1 MLLGTIPFLFEGGL
15 IMADGQELDNLLI
28 NIDSQLGDLKG
39 IDTAISALE
48 RLSRITQD
56 ASKGVKQ
63 LGTLG
68 TVMHNFNGL
77 KLDGLEEASRG
88 VNNLVS
94 ALGDLSKVGNV
105 SKRTFTQFGKLG
117 ETLKTS
123 FGGLGTALKGLED
136 VSYGVYN
143 MARALEAL
151 SKISGSAKGSIS
163 QLGNLGDSMHKFEGI
178 SKDIDSLVEPIK
190 KLMEA
195 IGNVGNNNTISIR
208 VDQGGIAKVN
218 QIQRATKKAM
228 SSWNEFYNAL
238 QSDKGNLNLGDLF
251 DLSKPVD
258 ELEKNLSRAQR
269 SLGTFENN
277 ARANLDKING
287 ALSNFSM
294 QDLKDNLTF
303 RNAVRGNQMSEA
315 YANAYRTGIEQLKGQ
330 IESIRTQEIDNA
342 WNHTLQSI
350 RDNLDRFDLSELI
363 RTDLPLDQ
371 MRANLRRMENELSR
385 AQSSME
391 RARTNM
397 QRLMADEP
405 DITKLQADKGYRDSY
420 YTWETNREYVL
431 RYRDAINQLGTA
443 IRAIP
448 DIPQTDLGALR
459 ELPNL
464 RQQIERY
471 SRAYTEL
478 RTSDNTEQ
486 NSRAMSYFE
495 EGLEYLTS
503 RLENIQNTLEDIPRT
518 AEGTV
523 EFMRQWADE
532 AERTARAT
540 AETESN
546 MRNSVGQG
554 FGQFGSMLSGT
565 HNQFLG
571 SLGNLSSMFGNAV
584 SSGTANLSTE
594 ALSGLQGISQTLGTV
609 ATAVSQVTGL
619 VGVFVSLFKTVWN
632 VLDGAREKMLSF
644 VQSMVQFSK
653 NMLSHVV
660 GAFNAVSGAVSKVV
674 SAVRSGAETI
684 TVALRKIGDATKT
697 IISFLGNI
705 GSAIAPAIKGLKGLF
720 GFVTP
725 KIAKNLSS
733 ADLSL
738 KNIIKNTR
746 LLNKALQITGKWLTM
761 LSRMLMR
768 KIVQAFISG
777 VKQAFDDLVLFEKNA
792 GDGLLR
798 LNENV
803 SLIFSGLRRVANQII
818 AIFEPLI
825 NAVSAPLESF
835 LDRMS
840 YIGEQMAKFMAILT
854 GQPYYIRAKKFYED
868 YGQNVEDTN
877 KKVKNLTNGLDE
889 LNILNDT
896 SSSSSDQVTPEDMFE
911 KVPVGEL
918 ELPNLLEEI
927 KKWLKNIDWD
937 KIKQK
942 VRDFI
947 HKLMDI
953 VNDILKDLE
962 LWGLIGDTI
971 AQLFNTLMEAWNQ
984 FITDFDP
991 VATEKALSEL
1001 IVRALNG
1008 IDWDLIHEN
1017 VELTAKKFAQFWNE
1031 VFADD
1036 RLWDAI
1042 TTTITNL
1049 LNEIVHYFDT
1059 WAWTF
1064 DFSGMA
1070 RQLTRSLTNI
1080 LEGFDYEQLRHA
1092 VEGWAKGIVDFIN
1105 TTASDKRFW
1114 STLGESIAKA
1124 INATIVEA
1132 IGDLSGINF
1141 TDLTDSLKTAI
1152 EDALNNIEWE
1162 DFKKDLSTWGSN
1174 LADIINGIFAD
1185 KDFLST
1191 ITTSIAKFSNA
1202 ITGGLD
1208 RFLEDIRGYDIG
1220 TSISNA
1226 LQKGLSEIDWETVFT
1241 LPSSAINVLSS
1252 AISGLLDAVPEDFN
1266 LGTWLADHL
1275 KLTMEDIDWD
1285 RIESDVDKFTTQVT
1299 NFINGLLA
1307 DSKFWDDVFTTIT
1320 KTFDIVVDLILNPL
1334 VNVNAEN
1341 LGARIAQAVNKVL
1354 EGNRIR
1360 NLIANV
1366 GKVIMN
1372 LIITVDVALKGIE
1385 WGEMGKQIA
1394 DGIADAIDTLFK
1406 NKKKIRQTIFNAFKS
1421 FSTLVESALR
1431 EMLSRK
1437 TFAKLGQILGEIGLG
1452 IINGMAT
1459 FFSQNTDEIIAGMK
1473 QFGES
1478 LASFITLHED
1488 EIVNG
1493 LNTVIDSICDIIDA
1507 FFGEKGTLYNAI
1519 NSVIE
1524 RLHLGRLIGTII
1536 SNAIRAFTAKLKNLD
1551 AIMTAIQGDLDG
1563 LAYALWQGL
1572 KGLLKYLGKKI
1583 LEYAV
1588 SDLWKGA
1595 SKPLFDFGELILG
1608 FFGISD
1614 GKFDISKIFDGL
1626 SFTGIGNAWN
1636 KLTEKIS
1643 GVGDWFKE
1651 KLGNVGDFFSGLFGG
1666 KKDQE
1671 VEVPVSFKPSVDQ
1684 AEGWDDLFDET
1695 KSIPIEL
1702 EDPTLGTITASLID
1716 VDTISANILNVDD
1729 IYALRLHVDDI
1740 ISSSSSKSGSY
1751 SMSTNLAGNSIGAES
1766 GTLTNGTVRTETT
1779 GQKIANWLSKFK
1791 SSSGTKWSDI
1801 SGVASASDLLSGIK
1815 SSVLPSTKTNTTI
1828 KTGTINTDKI
1838 STGKTGTSTALGT
1851 SLKDAY
1857 SSNELYALLKGVDLN
1872 KLLKSINWNKLL
1884 KSIDFNKLLKN
1895 VDLNK
1900 LLKNVNLNTLFEK
1913 VKWADY
1919 AKLFAEEVFKHF
1931 KAMLDD
1937 LDWTK
1942 YGEQIGDGILSKL
1955 ENKDKKDGSY
1965 SMAENQAGLDLGG
1978 ESGVLSSNEDE
1989 NILDKLLDLF
1999 PDGFLSKEDV
2009 DLIDIRLGNVYLD
2022 LKDFFDDVNA
2032 LFKEWNFAEKF
2043 FSKRDKEQ
2051 LAHDLKALRMN
2062 IQDFLD
2068 DVYNDILAFKEK
2080 VEKLFDN
2087 MKTAFL
2093 EGFGDKAKE
2102 EMSKALEVIKTY
2114 TGLMILEFV
2123 RLKLAFADIFNGIE
2137 AKMDE
2142 VFKSILE
2149 KLDTYLAQIKEKI
2162 ENFNL
2167 SVNLLAG
2174 LADNVNLQMASV
2186 YDVIDTWLGKIALLL
2201 SSFNAPLTLN
2211 VAQAFSN
2218 ELNNAYG
2225 YVDDFVNR
2233 VQSRFN
2239 SLNLNSLINNQLG
2252 DVQIRC
2258 DVECHGDCS
2267 CCKNGSNSTT
2277 GNSGTKTVTTRGG
2290 SSSGDTTDNSR
2301 DTVKG
2306 GSSGGSSTDNTR
2318 DTVKGGSSGGTTKN
2332 TGSESLD
2339 KNDQTVNISDI
2350 TSGSVGSNDGGGKD
2364 TRNTSNNSTDNTNN
2378 QNDNNSNG
2386 TNNNNNQNDNGNNGT
2401 NNNTINDNNTNNDNN
2416 DSNGDNSNE
2425 NTPDN
2430 VQEEKDKKEYST
2442 DNRLKTI
2449 QKNQEQLLGN
2459 ATENVESAKG
2469 ILDSIL
2475 NDKDATATQKA
2486 DAQKYYDEAV
2496 RQKTLRENTY
2506 NEVMNAQNYEE
2517 GTKVLDKY
2525 KSQGLTTSGTKT
2537 QLGLLQTLSKNI
2549 ETTKKQK
2556 AEAEKA
2562 LEKIKANGTDDQIT
2576 KANKAFANGNY
2587 SEVIKIGNEV
2597 VEKSAYQDLS
2607 KLFVGVDGGIKSWN
2621 SLTDLQK
2628 SALLNGI
2635 FNVNLFYHSNG
2646 KAGVFTTKD
2655 QLTGSPLTSTVAWL
2669 KTQTSDKYKGVDSNT
2684 LTDGTYN
2691 YKFSNGIFKG
2701 KEPVKSTAT
2710 TSQGSSSAGQISA
2723 DSKTAIDGRS
2733 DPTNTSD
2740 NIQAS
2745 VPNYI
2750 DANGKKQPIVITY
2763 GSNTNKTSALAEKT
2777 KRTYENGFGI
2787 GYFQVGGYDGKYLK
2801 DPKASFDY
2809 WYENSFLVK
2818 GYEMGGLPKSGELYL
2833 ARENGQNEFIGSL
2846 GNQSVV
2852 ANNDQ
2857 IITAVANGVSMANDR
2872 VVSAIENQ
2880 TSNLENAI
2888 DRKDVNV
2895 TIGDRQIAEANRR
2908 GTQSMGNKF
2917 VE

>member
-1 MLLGTIPFLFEGGL
+1 
-15 IMADGQELDNLLI
+15 MAEGQELDKLLI
-28 NIDSQLGDLKG
+28 DIDSQLGDLKG
-39 IDTAISALE
+39 IDTAIDALE
-48 RLSRITQD
+48 RLSRIAKD

-63 LGTLG
+63 VGELGK
-68 TVMHNFNGL
+68 VMHSFNGL

-88 VNNLVS
+88 VNNLVG
-94 ALGDLSKVGNV
+94 ALNDLSKVGNV
-105 SKRTFTQFGKLG
+105 SKRTFAQFGKLG

-123 FGGLGTALKGLED
+123 FSGLGTSLKGLEE
-136 VSYGVYN
+136 VSNGVNN
-143 MARALEAL
+143 MAKALDTL

-163 QLGNLGDSMHKFEGI
+163 QLGSLGDSMRKFDGV
-178 SKDIDSLVEPIK
+178 SADIEKLIDPMK
-190 KLMEA
+190 RLMEA
-195 IGNVGNNNTISIR
+195 IGNLGNNNNISIR
-208 VDQGGIAKVN
+208 VDQSGIAKVS
-218 QIQRATKKAM
+218 QIQRVTQKAM
-228 SSWNEFYNAL
+228 SSWNDFYNTL
-238 QSDKGNLNLGDLF
+238 QGDKGNLNLGDLF
-251 DLSKPVD
+251 DLDKPVD

-277 ARANLDKING
+277 ARANMDKVNS

-294 QDLKDNLTF
+294 QDLKDNLSF
-303 RNAVRGNQMSEA
+303 RTAVRGNQMSQA
-315 YANAYRTGIEQLKGQ
+315 YADAYRNGIEQLKGQ
-330 IESIRTQEIDNA
+330 IESVKSQDVENA
-342 WNHTLQSI
+342 WNHTMQSI
-350 RDNLDRFDLSELI
+350 VDNLERFDLGELVN
-363 RTDLPLDQ
+363 TDLPLDQ
-371 MRANLRRMENELSR
+371 MRANLRRMQNELSR
-385 AQSSME
+385 AQSAMQ
-391 RARTNM
+391 RAQANM
-397 QRLMADEP
+397 QRLRAQEPDESKLHADE
-405 DITKLQADKGYRDSY
+405 GYRGSF
-420 YTWETNREYVL
+420 YTWRTNIEYVEQ
-431 RYRDAINQLGTA
+431 YR
-443 IRAIP
+443 RAIQSLNAE
-448 DIPQTDLGALR
+448 ISSRERLPQTDVEGIRALPQLTQQLDRYRKVYNELLGQD
-459 ELPNL
+459 NL
-464 RQQIERY
+464 TDSQQRNLTVIE
-471 SRAYTEL
+471 
-478 RTSDNTEQ
+478 D
-486 NSRAMSYFE
+486 AMNIISGRIETIRNQLEVIPSTE
-495 EGLEYLTS
+495 EGVLET
-503 RLENIQNTLEDIPRT
+503 
-518 AEGTV
+518 
-523 EFMRQWADE
+523 MRQIADE
-532 AERTARAT
+532 AERTAKAT
-540 AETESN
+540 EETTQN
-546 MRNSVGQG
+546 MRDAVGKG
-554 FGQFGSMLSGT
+554 FGSFGSMLSGT

-619 VGVFVSLFKTVWN
+619 VSVFVSLFKTVWN

-674 SAVRSGAETI
+674 SAVRSGAEAI

-835 LDRMS
+835 LDRMA

-868 YGQNVEDTN
+868 YGKNVEDTN

-896 SSSSSDQVTPEDMFE
+896 SSSSSDQISPEDMFE

-1092 VEGWAKGIVDFIN
+1092 VEGWTKGIVDFIN
-1105 TTASDKRFW
+1105 TTVSDKHFW

-1141 TDLTDSLKTAI
+1141 TDLTDSLKIAI

-1226 LQKGLSEIDWETVFT
+1226 LQKGLGEIDWETVFT

-1394 DGIADAIDTLFK
+1394 AGIADAIDTLFK

-1437 TFAKLGQILGEIGLG
+1437 TFVKLGQILGEIGLG

-1507 FFGEKGTLYNAI
+1507 FFDEKGTLYNAI

-1851 SLKDAY
+1851 SLKDTY

-1913 VKWADY
+1913 VTWADY

-2043 FSKRDKEQ
+2043 FGKQDKEQ

-2093 EGFGDKAKE
+2093 DGFGDKAKE
-2102 EMSKALEVIKTY
+2102 EMSKALEIIKTY

-2123 RLKLAFADIFNGIE
+2123 RLKMAFADIFNGIE

-2149 KLDTYLAQIKEKI
+2149 KLDGYLAQIREKI

-2339 KNDQTVNISDI
+2339 KNNQTVNISDI
-2350 TSGSVGSNDGGGKD
+2350 TGGSVKDKPSSSTSNEPKD
-2364 TRNTSNNSTDNTNN
+2364 TSGDNSTNNTNN
-2378 QNDNNSNG
+2378 QSN
-2386 TNNNNNQNDNGNNGT
+2386 NDNGNNGT
-2401 NNNTINDNNTNNDNN
+2401 DDTTSNESVNNTTTQDEKEEETKGHGHYNLDTETGLYTHVDADGNVT
-2416 DSNGDNSNE
+2416 SETQLNGVWGGKLYKNGELVTDDIGKSVKE
-2425 NTPDN
+2425 Y
-2430 VQEEKDKKEYST
+2430 KDKAKSLLDSVLNSST
-2442 DNRLKTI
+2442 ATEA
-2449 QKNQEQLLGN
+2449 QKKKAQQYYDRIDTGAIKDASGN
-2459 ATENVESAKG
+2459 ATYTEASYNTAKNNYDWLESLSKTVKETSVDDLVNSQGIRIGMENANKVYFNPTNKNAVYTANETLKKQLASAIFK
-2469 ILDSIL
+2469 
-2475 NDKDATATQKA
+2475 DKDTKGNKTYWYLGLSNTTTPATDSALIQKMK
-2486 DAQKYYDEAV
+2486 DKIKSLYGI
-2496 RQKTLRENTY
+2496 TEND
-2506 NEVMNAQNYEE
+2506 
-2517 GTKVLDKY
+2517 LPDKY
-2525 KSQGLTTSGTKT
+2525 KNTTDTTST
-2537 QLGLLQTLSKNI
+2537 QS
-2549 ETTKKQK
+2549 
-2556 AEAEKA
+2556 
-2562 LEKIKANGTDDQIT
+2562 
-2576 KANKAFANGNY
+2576 
-2587 SEVIKIGNEV
+2587 
-2597 VEKSAYQDLS
+2597 
-2607 KLFVGVDGGIKSWN
+2607 
-2621 SLTDLQK
+2621 
-2628 SALLNGI
+2628 
-2635 FNVNLFYHSNG
+2635 
-2646 KAGVFTTKD
+2646 
-2655 QLTGSPLTSTVAWL
+2655 TS
-2669 KTQTSDKYKGVDSNT
+2669 G
-2684 LTDGTYN
+2684 
-2691 YKFSNGIFKG
+2691 
-2701 KEPVKSTAT
+2701 
-2710 TSQGSSSAGQISA
+2710 SAGQISEE
-2723 DSKTAIDGRS
+2723 SKKAIDNRS
-2733 DPTNTSD
+2733 DPKNEND
-2740 NIQAS
+2740 HVQAFL
-2745 VPNYI
+2745 PYYT
-2750 DANGKKQPIVITY
+2750 DENGKKQATYLTY
-2763 GSNTNKTSALAEKT
+2763 GANIKKNATQDEKT
-2777 KRTYENGFGI
+2777 KRAYENGYQISSFS
-2787 GYFQVGGYDGKYLK
+2787 VGGKQLK

-2809 WYENSFLVK
+2809 WYKNSFLVK
-2818 GYEMGGLPKSGELYL
+2818 GYQMGGLPQSGEIYL
-2833 ARENGQNEFIGSL
+2833 ARENGANEFIGSL
-2846 GNQSVV
+2846 GSQSVV

-2857 IITAVANGVSMANDR
+2857 IVTAVANGVAMANDSLR
-2872 VVSAIENQ
+2872 NAIENQ
-2880 TSNLENAI
+2880 TQRLESAI
-2888 DRKDVNV
+2888 DRKDLDVQ
-2895 TIGDRQIAEANRR
+2895 IGDRQIAEANRR